1 MNKLRKILAA
11 STIFAMTLAL
21 APVSKVHAATDGD
34 LVKKSNSRAVYY
46 LNGGKLFVFPNEA
59 TYFSW
64 YSDWNSVK
72 VISDSE
78 FSTYSFGGNVT
89 VRPGTKLVK
98 VPDFNTVYAVEPNGT
113 LRSIVSEANAI
124 ALWGTNWAKNV
135 IDVAPSF
142 FTNYTV
148 GQPLTAGVYPVG
160 QIVNPKGTNDLYY
173 YDGSA
178 YRKFANESALLANRF
193 SFNYVVTTDKTITAG
208 GSAIIGAEAAY
219 MNVAQGAKL
228 GSGVY
233 TGGSGVTVALSSETP
248 AAMNVP
254 KNASLVPFT
263 KFNFTAASDG
273 DITIKGLTLTKIGL
287 GSLKSSEVYLYDGDT
302 RLTSSKTINSSSNTA
317 TFSLNFKVAK
327 GTTKT
332 LTAMVNIDG
341 ATPASDN
348 NALTIVK
355 ASDVLADGAT
365 VSGSFPMNGN
375 IMNIN
380 NTPAGAVTATMKAVA
395 NTTLKVG
402 ETQVEVAKFELA
414 ADSAEDI
421 NVSRITLT
429 NNGSAN
435 FDDLKNFKLYRSS
448 ELVGTAEMG
457 ETNNKVILKLSTPV
471 KIEKSGSKMFSLKAD
486 VAAGAT
492 NTIKYEFDE
501 DIDVVAIGATYGFT
515 VAPTAVNTA
524 ASPITINA
532 GELSL
537 SITSPAAYNIT
548 DDADNVNLG
557 NIDMNVKGN
566 NPVTVKTMYGKI
578 TVTNPKA
585 TTTLNQAIENVQ
597 LVNVTNS
604 QFFDATVVGTP
615 TATEYVFKV
624 TNFDIPAGKT
634 TWRVEFDTIKAY
646 VQNTEKFTFSMYAD
660 DIAGAG
666 NTTQGIDAKNSDNKV
681 ITDIVTGGL
690 IQGNPVTIK
699 TASLTMSTKNLST
712 GQAVANAKNVK
723 LLEMTAK
730 AGDSTNVKLTEVVA
744 TLDGLKNNA
753 SNYSLYVDGT
763 TEALKSG
770 VSASGDNGSITF
782 TGLTNGGLTIN
793 KGEIKTLYITADIA
807 PTITADDIILHIH
820 AADDISAED
829 ADNANTIT
837 ANTTTITG
845 RTVTLQTAGSVAFS
859 LDSSNDTKNH
869 IVLSGSTDNEVI
881 KVKADATNE
890 DIKIKTLRFKLPNT
904 TVDRGMAK
912 ASLYQNGT
920 KVADTTT
927 IYSDTDDF
935 IEFTNLDTLS
945 TPVVVKSDT
954 DSIFT
959 VKLDIANVGT
969 GANDTAVSGDVLSLS
984 FNGGNSTYIE
994 AVGNSSNK
1002 DLVAGSTVTGT
1013 AQSKNYTTY
1022 ATKLTAV
1029 KSSQSSQPTSLTGGE
1044 NELMKFTL
1052 TPDSKNGKTAQLKT
1066 VTATISMS
1074 GSVHFT
1080 TSTNNVTVYSG
1091 SNLLGSGNCTAG
1103 TACTVTLTSAD
1114 DISSSE
1120 VYTIK
1125 VNVSGAD
1132 ADDKVT
1138 GRIVINNGT
1147 DGLVWDDNKDDGV
1160 DTSIA
1165 TIDLGEKSDITSIEN
1180 SILY

>member
-78 FSTYSFGGNVT
+78 FSTFSFGGNVT

-124 ALWGTNWAKNV
+124 ALWGTNWAKSV

-173 YDGSA
+173 WDGSA

-208 GSAIIGAEAAY
+208 GSAIIGAEAGF
-219 MNVAQGAKL
+219 MNVDQGAKL

-254 KNASLVPFT
+254 KNASLVPFS

-341 ATPASDN
+341 TTPASDN

-380 NTPAGAVTATMKAVA
+380 NTPAGTVTATMKAVA

-402 ETQVEVAKFELA
+402 ETQQEVAKFELTA
-414 ADSAEDI
+414 GSAEDI
-421 NVSRITLT
+421 NISRITLT

-457 ETNNKVILKLSTPV
+457 ESNNKVILKLTTPV

-486 VAAGAT
+486 VTAGAT
-492 NTIKYEFDE
+492 NTIKYEVDE
-501 DIDVVAIGATYGFT
+501 NIDVVATGVTYGFV
-515 VAPTAVNTA
+515 VAPTAVNNA
-524 ASPITINA
+524 ASTITINA

-557 NIDMNVKGN
+557 NIDVNVKGN
-566 NPVTVKTMYGKI
+566 NPVTVRTMYGKI
-578 TVTNPKA
+578 TATNPKSGV
-585 TTTLNQAIENVQ
+585 TNLSNAIENVQ

-604 QFFDATVVGTP
+604 QTFDVTVVGTP
-615 TATEYVFKV
+615 TSTEYLFKV

-634 TWRVEFDTIKAY
+634 TWRVELDTIKAY

-660 DIAGAG
+660 DITAAPAG
-666 NTTQGIDAKNSDNKV
+666 TGIDAKNSDNKV
-681 ITDIVTGGL
+681 ITDIVTGGT

-699 TASLTMSTKNLST
+699 TASITMSTKNLST
-712 GQAVANAKNVK
+712 GQAVANAKGVK

-744 TLDGLKNNA
+744 TLAGLKNNA
-753 SNYSLYVDGT
+753 SNYSLYVEGT
-763 TEALKSG
+763 TEALRSG
-770 VSASGDNGSITF
+770 VSASGDSGTITF
-782 TGLTNGGLTIN
+782 TGLTNGGLVIN

-807 PTITADDIILHIH
+807 PTITAGDIVLSI
-820 AADDISAED
+820 ASPAGISVED

-837 ANTTTITG
+837 ANTTTISG

-890 DIKIKTLRFKLPNT
+890 DIKIKTLRFKLPST
-904 TVDRGMAK
+904 TVDRGIAK

-935 IEFTNLDTLS
+935 VEFTNLDTLS
-945 TPVVVKSDT
+945 TPVIVKSDT
-954 DSIFT
+954 DSIFI

-969 GANDTAVSGDVLSLS
+969 GANDTAVSGDVLSLY
-984 FNGGNSTYIE
+984 FNGGSATYIE

-1029 KSSQSSQPTSLTGGE
+1029 KSGSQPTSLTGGE

-1074 GSVHFT
+1074 GTVAFA
-1080 TSTNNVTVYSG
+1080 TSTNNVKVYSG
-1091 SNLLGSGNCTAG
+1091 SNLLGTGSCTAG
-1103 TACTVTLTSAD
+1103 SACNITLDTAD

-1160 DTSIA
+1160 TTSIA
-1165 TIDLGEKSDITSIEN
+1165 TIDLGEKSDITVIEN